1 MKKKFITTVILAVL
15 GFMVFAP
22 AANAANV
29 YCSNSKTGPFQSL
42 KSSAGENYKS
52 FLNNIFY
59 SFTKNPGS
67 DNTNTQDQSQLPVEP
82 QKPEQEQT
90 VTQPKED
97 QQPAQP
103 KENNEPNNIVSADEL
118 EMLEYINEERTK
130 AGVSPLQ
137 MDTEVARV
145 AQIKSQD
152 MVDNNYFSH
161 TSPTYGSPF
170 DMMRDFDIS
179 FKAAGENIAINSTV
193 IGAHNAFMNS
203 QGHRENILNPN
214 YTHVGIGIVDNGS
227 GITVT
232 QMFIAK

>member
-1 MKKKFITTVILAVL
+1 MKKKFVTTVILVIL

-22 AANAANV
+22 ATNAANV
-29 YCSNSKTGPFQSL
+29 FFSNSKANSFQGVESN
-42 KSSAGENYKS
+42 AGKDYKG

-59 SFTKNPGS
+59 FFTKNH
-67 DNTNTQDQSQLPVEP
+67 DDVNTKPVES
-82 QKPEQEQT
+82 QKPEQKET

-97 QQPAQP
+97 QQPTQP

-137 MDTEVARV
+137 MDTEVAKV

-170 DMMRDFDIS
+170 DMMKDFDIS

-214 YTHVGIGIVDNGS
+214 YTHVGIGIVENGS

-232 QMFIAK
+232 QMFISK